1 MFDVSN
7 NLRLPAFLEG
17 VNIDRK
23 VESAGFLV
31 EHRRALS
38 GAAANDVRPADLT
51 QDAGAAALD
60 QLIGAPGMAGLAH
73 AGAVAGAQAVSAPVP
88 PPGPAFDM
96 SRLDAAVDRLRM
108 LSDRLATEARSDA
121 LELGLMIARKVVE
134 GELAVNA
141 DRLISV
147 VKSAV
152 AKVGES
158 RRIVVRLAP
167 EDAQVINGGPVAAS
181 GAAGATGSDGAGGS
195 PAGPSALERIGRGAA
210 RIEVVADSTLS
221 RGDCRVEGD
230 HLSVDATLDAKF
242 AEIRR
247 ALMESAWEEGA

>member
-7 NLRLPAFLEG
+7 NLRTPAFMEG

-23 VESAGFLV
+23 VESATFLA
-31 EHRRALS
+31 EHRRAI
-38 GAAANDVRPADLT
+38 GGVAANDVRAMAMDEVYGVDPAEEMLNLT
-51 QDAGAAALD
+51 PASPAGAAAVE
-60 QLIGAPGMAGLAH
+60 APAPAPP
-73 AGAVAGAQAVSAPVP
+73 APAPVI
-88 PPGPAFDM
+88 DM
-96 SRLDAAVDRLRM
+96 SRLDAAVDRLRL
-108 LSDRLATEARSDA
+108 LSERLATDARSDA

-167 EDAQVINGGPVAAS
+167 EDADVINGKASPGEKRDGEADAA
-181 GAAGATGSDGAGGS
+181 AAPAPTG
-195 PAGPSALERIGRGAA
+195 LERIGRGAA
-210 RIEVVADSTLS
+210 KIEIVADPSLS
-221 RGDCRVEGD
+221 RGDCVVEGE
-230 HLSVDATLDAKF
+230 HLSVDARLDAKF

-247 ALMESAWEEGA
+247 ALMESAWEDGA

>member
-23 VESAGFLV
+23 VESASFLA
-31 EHRRALS
+31 EHRRAI
-38 GAAANDVRPADLT
+38 GGVAANDVRAMAMDDVFGVDPTDEVANMVPAT
-51 QDAGAAALD
+51 AAG
-60 QLIGAPGMAGLAH
+60 
-73 AGAVAGAQAVSAPVP
+73 APVP
-88 PPGPAFDM
+88 TAAAAAPPPPPPPAPVIDM
-96 SRLDAAVDRLRM
+96 SRLDAAVDRLRL
-108 LSDRLATEARSDA
+108 LSERLATDARSDA

-152 AKVGES
+152 GKVGES

-167 EDAQVINGGPVAAS
+167 EDADVINGTKSQDAGAE
-181 GAAGATGSDGAGGS
+181 GAAAA
-195 PAGPSALERIGRGAA
+195 PAGTSALERIARGAA
-210 RIEVVADSTLS
+210 KIEVVADPSLS
-221 RGDCRVEGD
+221 RGDCVVEGE
-230 HLSVDATLDAKF
+230 HVSVDARLDAKF

>member
-7 NLRLPAFLEG
+7 NLRTPAFMEG

-23 VESAGFLV
+23 VESASFLA
-31 EHRRALS
+31 EHRRAI
-38 GAAANDVRPADLT
+38 GGVAANDVRAMAMDEVYGVDPSEEMLNVTPASP
-51 QDAGAAALD
+51 AGAAA
-60 QLIGAPGMAGLAH
+60 
-73 AGAVAGAQAVSAPVP
+73 AVAPAPAPPAPAPVI
-88 PPGPAFDM
+88 DM
-96 SRLDAAVDRLRM
+96 SRLDAAVDRLRL
-108 LSDRLATEARSDA
+108 LSERLATDARSDA

-167 EDAQVINGGPVAAS
+167 EDADVINGKTGP
-181 GAAGATGSDGAGGS
+181 GDKKDAGGEADAAAP
-195 PAGPSALERIGRGAA
+195 PAPSGLERIGRGAA
-210 RIEVVADSTLS
+210 KIEIVADASLS
-221 RGDCRVEGD
+221 RGDCVVEGE
-230 HLSVDATLDAKF
+230 HLSVDARLDAKF

-247 ALMESAWEEGA
+247 ALMESAWEDSA